1 MSKLSLFISDRNYLE
16 PLEIAKVEWS
26 MWATMLGKVL
36 IICGPQSSGK
46 TTFVSN
52 ITSNLENIAKF
63 RERKKIIH
71 DFNLIFDRQITEEY
85 LNSDLILS
93 HEVDGVNNLLHF
105 IRIIKSQLFP
115 SKVLVE
121 GAFNKCFVSGKIT
134 IANRGIERN
143 NFLTTPITL
152 NIEENGK

>member
-1 MSKLSLFISDRNYLE
+1 MSKQITITPSDTYC
-16 PLEIAKVEWS
+16 
-26 MWATMLGKVL
+26 
-36 IICGPQSSGK
+36 IICNERFYSHGNTCDKCANIMDGGNRNERSDKYPNIP
-46 TTFVSN
+46 TT
-52 ITSNLENIAKF
+52 
-63 RERKKIIH
+63 KKITISIE
-71 DFNLIFDRQITEEY
+71 DTMCISKEWLDEREQITEEY